1 MIEIQVNEAE
11 IKAMYQA
18 ELQKRLDQ
26 LENEVVFWDTKELK
40 RQTNMSWNT
49 IQDYFFHD
57 PNFPKFKLNQK
68 WYFPAKECR
77 EFLISWAENM
87 SQTFARKEAM

>member
-57 PNFPKFKLNQK
+57 PTFPKFKLNQK

-77 EFLISWAENM
+77 EFLVSWAENM

>member
-1 MIEIQVNEAE
+1 MIAIQVNEAE
-11 IKAMYQA
+11 IKAMYQQ

-49 IQDYFFHD
+49 LQECFFHD

-77 EFLISWAENM
+77 DFLLRWADTMAQNYSE
-87 SQTFARKEAM
+87 RRAM

>member
-68 WYFPAKECR
+68 WYFPARECR